1 MNEFLSA
8 QKINAPIKKVLVLGS
23 GALKIGEAG
32 EFDFSG
38 SQALK
43 ALRESGIE
51 TVLVNPNIA
60 TIQTDPSMAS
70 KIYLLPIEPESVER
84 VIKKERPDSIL
95 LNVGGQTALNCGV
108 ALNDRG
114 ILSKY
119 GIRVL
124 GTSIESIRISEDR
137 RLFKQ
142 AMEDAGLKV
151 CKSAAANSVD
161 EAISIANEIGYPL
174 MLRSGFTLGGAG
186 SGIAK
191 NEKELIEIADVALN
205 GSPIK
210 QVLIEECVGGWKE
223 IEYEIIRDK
232 KDNCIIICNM
242 ENFDPVGIHT
252 GESIVVAPSQTL
264 NNVEYH
270 ALRSISI
277 AAARKIN
284 IIGECNIQFAVNP
297 DTFDYRIIEVNPR
310 LSRSSALASKATGYP
325 IASVATKL
333 CIGMSLDEIKNAVTQ
348 ATYAC
353 FEPALD
359 YIVAKIPRWD
369 FKKFRGAE
377 RFIGT
382 QMKSVGEVMAI
393 GRNFEE
399 AIQKASRMCDPS
411 RYGVV
416 GNGIDTCTDISEI
429 EKNLSAPT
437 DLRLF
442 YIAAAIKSGLSLE
455 RINKLTKI
463 DLWFL
468 NKLKNIIE
476 LEKVLK
482 QEKQEH
488 GLLKNLLEAKKLGF
502 SDAGIAKIRGLK
514 ESEIRKLRIENDIV
528 PHVRQ
533 IDTLAAEWPSKTNY
547 LYLTYCAD
555 DDDIDFS
562 KNNEKEKIIVL
573 GSGPYSIG
581 SSVEFDWCSVHG
593 IWGVKKSG
601 KEAIM
606 INCNPETVSTD
617 YDISDKLYFEDIN
630 LETVLDICDKE
641 NPLGAIVS
649 FGGQRPNNIAV
660 KLHESGVRILGTS
673 SENIDR
679 AEDRS
684 RFSALLDELEIKQP
698 AWCAVETI
706 AGALEFAEN
715 AGYPVI
721 VRPSYVLSGAA
732 MKTVHSENELE
743 KYIDQATE
751 ISSERPVV
759 ISKFISN
766 AREIEVDGVSDGK
779 RVLIG
784 AIAEHIENAGVHS
797 GDATIVI
804 PTRTVKKAALEKIEE
819 YTKKI
824 AEALEIKGPFNIQY
838 LVEDGKVF
846 VIECNLRASRSMPFV
861 SKTVGVNL
869 IEIATNVILGQKLS
883 GNFMPKPKHFG
894 VKVPQFSFMR
904 ISGADPL
911 LGIEMA
917 STGEVACIGFDFNK
931 TLIDA
936 MRSAQFCVPVEF
948 GRVLISASESARPK
962 ILEDAKLLSSIGFEI
977 YGTLHTSE
985 YLKKNGVDSIVL
997 KKISEGSEILEHIT
1011 QKKIDLVINI
1021 PHETETESERHDGYI
1036 LRRATVNYGIP
1047 LITNPELAHALV
1059 LAIKKEYEK
1068 SKLMELGT
1076 ISKIPIESLQEIVAA
1091 KGSE

>member
-1 MNEFLSA
+1 MQDTFGLTK
-8 QKINAPIKKVLVLGS
+8 QDKQIKKVLVLGS

-43 ALRESGIE
+43 SLREAGIE

-60 TIQTDPSMAS
+60 TIQTDVSMAS

-108 ALNDRG
+108 VLNDRG

-119 GIRVL
+119 NIGVL

-142 AMEDAGLKV
+142 AMEEAGLKV
-151 CKSAAANSVD
+151 CKSSAANSVE
-161 EAISIANEIGYPL
+161 EAIATANEVGYPV

-186 SGIAK
+186 SGVAK
-191 NEKELIEIADVALN
+191 NEKELVEIADVALN
-205 GSPIK
+205 ASPIK
-210 QVLIEECVGGWKE
+210 QVLIEEYVGGWKE
-223 IEYEIIRDK
+223 IEYEIMRDK

-242 ENFDPVGIHT
+242 ENFDPMGIHT

-264 NNVEYH
+264 NNEEYH
-270 ALRSISI
+270 ILRSIAI
-277 AAARKIN
+277 AAVRKIN
-284 IIGECNIQFAVNP
+284 IVGECNIQFAVNP
-297 DTFDYRIIEVNPR
+297 GKFDYRIIEVNPR

-333 CIGMSLDEIKNAVTQ
+333 CLGNSLDEIKNAVTQ

-359 YIVAKIPRWD
+359 YIVVKLPRWD
-369 FKKFRGAE
+369 FKKFRGAD
-377 RFIGT
+377 RRIGT

-393 GRNFEE
+393 GRTFEE

-411 RYGVV
+411 KYGLT
-416 GNGIDTCTDISEI
+416 GNTIDSCEDIREI
-429 EKNLSAPT
+429 EKNLAGPT

-442 YIAAAIKSGLSLE
+442 YIAAAIRNRLSLE
-455 RINKLTKI
+455 RIHELTKI
-463 DLWFL
+463 DAWFL
-468 NKLKNIIE
+468 EKIKNI
-476 LEKVLK
+476 LEM
-482 QEKQEH
+482 ER
-488 GLLKNLLEAKKLGF
+488 LLKENLPENLRDAKKLGF
-502 SDAGIAKIRGLK
+502 SDAGIAKIAGKK
-514 ESEIRKLRIENDIV
+514 EMEIRKLRIEKNIV

-547 LYLTYCAD
+547 LYLTYCAE
-555 DDDIDFS
+555 DDDICFNTS
-562 KNNEKEKIIVL
+562 NEKVIVL

-593 IWGVKKSG
+593 VWGVRKSG

-617 YDISDKLYFEDIN
+617 YDISHKLYFEDIN
-630 LETVLDICDKE
+630 METVLDISEKE
-641 NPLGAIVS
+641 KPLGVIVS
-649 FGGQRPNNIAV
+649 FGGQRPNNIAL
-660 KLHESGVRILGTS
+660 KLHQAGIKILGTS
-673 SENIDR
+673 PENIDM

-684 RFSALLDELEIKQP
+684 MFSALLDSLDIKQP
-698 AWCAVETI
+698 PWSAVQTA
-706 AGALEFAEN
+706 AGAEEFARKIK
-715 AGYPVI
+715 YPVI

-743 KYIDQATE
+743 KYINDATE

-779 RVLIG
+779 NVFIG

-804 PTRTVKKAALEKIEE
+804 PTRTVKKSALQKIAE

-824 AEALEIKGPFNIQY
+824 AEALRIKGPFNIQY
-838 LVEDGKVF
+838 LVSNGEVY

-869 IEIATNVILGQKLS
+869 IEIATNVILGRNLA
-883 GNFMPKPKHFG
+883 GDFMPKPMHFG
-894 VKVPQFSFMR
+894 IKVPQFSFMR

-917 STGEVACIGFDFNK
+917 STGEVACIGTDFNK

-936 MRSAQFCVPVEF
+936 MRSAEFRVPVEF
-948 GRVLISASESARPK
+948 GRVLISASNKARPK
-962 ILEDAKLLSSIGFEI
+962 ILKDAKLLSGIGFEI
-977 YGTLHTSE
+977 YATRGTSE
-985 YLKKNGVDSIVL
+985 FLSKNGVASIAL
-997 KKISEGSEILEHIT
+997 KKISEASPNILDYIM
-1011 QKKIDLVINI
+1011 QKKIDAVINM
-1021 PHETETESERHDGYI
+1021 PHENENEDERHDGYI

-1047 LITNPELAHALV
+1047 LITNAELAHALV
-1059 LAIKKEYEK
+1059 LAIKTEYEK
-1068 SKLMELGT
+1068 SKIMELG
-1076 ISKIPIESLQEIVAA
+1076 KMQVAIPESLYEFAEMNGT
-1091 KGSE
+1091 K